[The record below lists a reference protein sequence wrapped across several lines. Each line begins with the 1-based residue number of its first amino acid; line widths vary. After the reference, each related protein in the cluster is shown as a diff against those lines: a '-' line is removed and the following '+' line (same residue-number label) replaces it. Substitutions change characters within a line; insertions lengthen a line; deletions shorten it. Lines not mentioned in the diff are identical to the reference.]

1 MKIFN
6 VALGRAFASKVVEGK
21 LYRAEMPPIFSLE
34 DLREITSE
42 FNEVWPPSQDPDTGD
57 LVPVGIIVRY
67 NNDKNSLS
75 DKPEHREVEPAGRLL
90 KYRQGTR
97 FALVSYECTN
107 IYSFTSAFTHVL
119 ATSKYPEGLAGS
131 LTLEDLSNASL
142 NVIYDEL
149 DLAGFVTDSEHESA
163 LKRLA
168 EVYKVLSLSHKE
180 LADLSAADWNE
191 LWVRHVSIGLNLLL
205 ENLKSSISSSGTFN
219 LFEFLAKYT
228 YASFGLAAPKNNFK
242 FEKRETSL
250 GKDVAKALDNWWGN
264 KDQVLTTLEILRSHP
279 DTKKGMHPLENLN
292 WDHFER
298 EQLGSGNP
306 LFGFQAMASI
316 GFVELDAFADLTE
329 RQFFSPLNSKSPTQI
344 QVFDDAGESLKV
356 TPITGKSI
364 HLAHFVESD
373 FGKKNSEYLQ
383 LRIPTLGTVSQELFQ
398 SSTVTVLVKSPTV
411 SWSGQ
416 AELVENGN
424 LLVFKGR
431 FELLE
436 NFDLD
441 KAVLNLITIQLSV
454 SSTEGLQGLIDP
466 RATCKIGFV
475 PEVGTGIALW
485 QNGRDLKPI
494 RQIGFDD
501 ASSSNETEVNL
512 TPKQKDLV
520 FFVWAESCSLDSVPI
535 DSYSDRTRWFSSCTV
550 VQDRASIKV
559 GENSVNLGLESDDE
573 GEQSPVIAAIYKKL
587 LTKDPISPEN
597 ANTFAGNLEKTLVE
611 YLSLSPLENKSSHFV
626 VAEGEQ
632 YGLSSSHVKDGL
644 VFQGGNETAFAN
656 LTNFRVPREIL
667 ESSEAIAFFEAFRD
681 LEIEESLRARSIDSS
696 RWDYPSRTSWKIL
709 SRSRKPQLMAYLSS
723 YRALV
728 RKAKELADPDAIF
741 WATYPFSFSVWDLKD
756 SGSCKAVFLSPL
768 HPIRLAWLSSVEHV
782 LEISSESEL
791 LAGGVEGWNLPIW
804 GPSPKKGG
812 ALLAAAMDNGEG
824 QLFLGWSCLV
834 RVSSSDPESL
844 SLPRYAGQLETPGT
858 SAGGLNASAA
868 TAALVNYG
876 RVNPHVSTLT
886 IDLAAINKSSR
897 LFELDEAVNSLS
909 KKWNEQIS
917 SSLPGG
923 FRVFD
928 SLNRLGNPKTNL
940 VSALVHS
947 KVPTPLVWARY
958 EPLDGSG
965 VNCNV
970 RLLQDSGV
978 KLAISL
984 NSESEHGRGLVAE
997 IPLRRF
1003 EAFEISNSD
1012 PRFGLNFPSLVKN
1025 PAAGEFYRTLEEME
1039 SFAKESH
1046 IISEVQNAA
1055 LVDKTAEWIVTGE
1068 GMISPSSIS
1077 RMIQAK
1083 ADSNQMLWEWKPPF
1097 FDAKSGN
1104 MLERRPFLALARIP
1118 QSFKNELARIQKR
1131 SFGDDI
1137 DAGFTDSLLEKLGT
1151 RGVGLSSLLAR
1162 GGTHASGALGFY
1174 LCLETLDA
1182 LNIEDIHLI
1191 VLPIDACDPFLRAL
1205 SGNGSSISDMTRRA
1219 DLLLLG
1225 VTENRITLIPIEIK
1239 FYGSEA
1245 KADGKN
1251 LPTPLS
1257 SKVKDAFDQVAQTR
1271 NILELLVTRYRNL
1284 KKGDIGDKG
1293 DLDLWVNSF
1302 ATMLEAAFKM
1312 SPNVTPGHIN
1322 LSQVLSNVL
1331 SKQIDIELGASLVT
1345 YYEDGASTENGLG
1358 HTKYFGNHEKRV
1370 PGLFVANPKSCLIN
1384 DEPGQVQSSVIVE
1397 MQKLVEWALNSE
1409 TKPSSSHDDIP
1420 EGEDQN
1426 TSTEEYG
1433 SPETNEAGE
1442 AGETLPGSDTTEP
1455 SKSADD
1461 DETAGVPP
1469 SVGDEP
1475 QEYLTGLG
1483 IEIRVG
1489 KTVDGLVGKNVDAI
1503 FWPANTELNQMNVGV
1518 VGDLGTGKT
1527 QLLKSLI
1534 LQLSQKSRE
1543 VQIEPLSMLI
1553 FDYKDDYTDEEFV
1566 TRVGANVVSPER
1578 MPLNIFELSGP
1589 YTKQKA
1595 ALRASKFAD
1604 ILGRIYA
1611 GIGPVQV
1618 HNLTVAITE
1627 LFEILGGKPPTLNE
1641 VLAQYQSKVKNVDAV
1656 ISTLSR
1662 FTIQDIFTE
1671 NKDEMISFKE
1681 FMDGRINV
1689 IPLTNFNGD
1698 SETQNAIVVL
1708 FLDLY
1713 YEYMLQSKKWDFVGT
1728 KPQLRMIN
1736 SFLLVDEAHSIMK
1749 YEFPVLDDILLK
1761 GRQFGFGVILAS
1773 QYLSH
1778 FKTRNKNYGEPLLT
1792 WIIHKVPQAKE
1803 SELKSL
1809 GIVGANADMAR
1820 KISTLPVHGAFYSS
1834 LNFENRF
1841 IRGLPFYELS

>member
-21 LYRAEMPPIFSLE
+21 LYRAEMPPVFSLE
-34 DLREITSE
+34 DLREIATE
-42 FNEVWPPSQDPDTGD
+42 FNDIWPPSKDPDTRE
-57 LVPVGIIVRY
+57 LVPVGLIVRY
-67 NNDKNSLS
+67 ESDENPLS
-75 DKPEHREVEPAGRLL
+75 KKPEHLEVEFAGTLL
-90 KYRQGTR
+90 KYRHLTR
-97 FALVSYECTN
+97 FALVSNECTN
-107 IYSFTSAFTHVL
+107 IYSFTSTFTHVL
-119 ATSKYPEGLAGS
+119 ATSKYPEDLAGG
-131 LTLEDLSNASL
+131 LTLQDLSNASL
-142 NVIYDEL
+142 TVIYDSL
-149 DLAGFVTDSEHESA
+149 DLAGIVTESEHQSA
-163 LKRLA
+163 VKRLA

-180 LADLSAADWNE
+180 LSDISAADWNE
-191 LWVRHVSIGLNLLL
+191 LWVRHVSIGLDLLL
-205 ENLKSSISSSGTFN
+205 GNLRTLIASAGNSH
-219 LFEFLAKYT
+219 LFAFLAKYT
-228 YASFGLAAPKNNFK
+228 YASFGLATPKNNYK
-242 FEKRETSL
+242 FDKKESNL
-250 GKDVAKALDNWWGN
+250 GKDVAKALDSWWAN
-264 KDQVLTTLEILRSHP
+264 KDQVLSTLEILRSHP
-279 DTKKGMHPLENLN
+279 DTKQGTHPLEDLN
-292 WDHFER
+292 WDTFER

-306 LFGFQAMASI
+306 LFGFQAMASTGSI
-316 GFVELDAFADLTE
+316 ALEAFADFTE
-329 RQFFSPLNSKSPTQI
+329 RQFFSPLNSKNPTQI
-344 QVFDDAGESLKV
+344 QVFDDEGESLKV
-356 TPITGKSI
+356 TPISGKSI
-364 HLAHFVESD
+364 HLANFAED
-373 FGKKNSEYLQ
+373 EIGKIYSENLQ
-383 LRIPTLGTVSQELFQ
+383 LRIPTLGTVSQDLFD
-398 SSTVTVLVKSPTV
+398 SSSVNLLVKSPAV
-411 SWSGQ
+411 SWVGKV
-416 AELVENGN
+416 ELVENGN
-424 LLVFKGR
+424 LIVFHGH
-431 FELLE
+431 FELLDD
-436 NFDLD
+436 FDFK
-441 KAVLNLITIQLSV
+441 KAVVNLITIQLSV
-454 SSTEGLQGLIDP
+454 SSADGLQGLIDP
-466 RATCKIGFV
+466 RANCKIGFV
-475 PEVGTGIALW
+475 PETGSGLALW
-485 QNGRDLKPI
+485 QNGRDLKAI
-494 RQIGFDD
+494 KQIDFNE
-501 ASSSNETEVNL
+501 SSGSTETEINL
-512 TPKQKDLV
+512 NPKQKDLV
-520 FFVWAESCSLDSVPI
+520 FFVWAETCSLDSIPLEP
-535 DSYSDRTRWFSSCTV
+535 YSERMRWFSSSTV

-559 GENSVNLGLESDDE
+559 GENNVNVGLESDDE

-587 LTKDPISPEN
+587 LTKDPISPDNEN
-597 ANTFAGNLEKTLVE
+597 SFAGNLEKKLVE
-611 YLSLSPLENKSSHFV
+611 YLSLFPLMNKSSHFV
-626 VAEGEQ
+626 VAEGEH
-632 YGLSSSHVKDGL
+632 YGLASSVVKDGL
-644 VFQGGNETAFAN
+644 VFQGGCETAFAN
-656 LTNFRVPREIL
+656 LTSFRVPKEIL
-667 ESSEAIAFFEAFRD
+667 ESSEATSFFESFRD
-681 LEIEESLRARSIDSS
+681 LEIEESLKARSIDSS
-696 RWDYPSRTSWKIL
+696 RWDYPSRTSWKNL
-709 SRSRKPQLMAYLSS
+709 SRSRKPQLMAYLAS

-782 LEISSESEL
+782 LEMSSESEL

-804 GPSPKKGG
+804 GPSPKRGG

-834 RVSSSDPESL
+834 KVSSSDPESL

-876 RVNPHVSTLT
+876 RINPHVSTLT

-897 LFELDEAVNSLS
+897 LFELDEAVNNLS
-909 KKWNEQIS
+909 KKWNEQTS

-958 EPLDGSG
+958 EPRDGSG

-978 KLAISL
+978 KLAIAM
-984 NSESEHGRGLVAE
+984 NSEGEHGRGLVAE
-997 IPLRRF
+997 VPLRRF

-1025 PAAGEFYRTLEEME
+1025 PAGGEFYRALEEVE

-1097 FDAKSGN
+1097 FDAKSGD

-1131 SFGDDI
+1131 SFGENI

-1174 LCLETLDA
+1174 LCLETIDA
-1182 LNIEDIHLI
+1182 LKIQDIHLM

-1205 SGNGSSISDMTRRA
+1205 SGNGSSMSDMTRRA
-1219 DLLLLG
+1219 DLLLLA
-1225 VTENRITLIPIEIK
+1225 VTQDRITLIPIEIK
-1239 FYGSEA
+1239 FYGTEA
-1245 KADGKN
+1245 KAEGKN

-1271 NILELLVTRYRNL
+1271 SILDLLVTRYRNL
-1284 KKGDIGDKG
+1284 KKGDNGKEG

-1312 SPNVTPGHIN
+1312 SPNVTPDKIN
-1322 LSQVLSNVL
+1322 LAQVLSNVL
-1331 SKQIDIELGASLVT
+1331 SKQIEIDLGASLVT
-1345 YYEDGASTENGLG
+1345 YYEDAASTENGLG

-1370 PGLFVANPKSCLIN
+1370 PGLFVANPKSCLVN
-1384 DEPGQVQSSVIVE
+1384 DEPGHVQPSVIAE
-1397 MQKLVEWALNSE
+1397 MQKLVEWALNTE
-1409 TKPSSSHDDIP
+1409 TKPSPRHDFTP
-1420 EGEDQN
+1420 ESDDQG
-1426 TSTEEYG
+1426 TSTEEDS
-1433 SPETNEAGE
+1433 SPESNQLSDN
-1442 AGETLPGSDTTEP
+1442 GETLTETETPEP
-1455 SKSADD
+1455 SSYSDEAGTKEAEPIADD
-1461 DETAGVPP
+1461 VEY
-1469 SVGDEP
+1469 
-1475 QEYLTGLG
+1475 EYLSGLG

-1489 KTVDGLVGKNVDAI
+1489 TTVDGLVGRNVDAT

-1543 VQIEPLSMLI
+1543 VQIEPISMLI

-1566 TRVGANVVSPER
+1566 NRVGANVVSPEKI
-1578 MPLNIFELSGP
+1578 PLNIFELSGP
-1589 YTKQKA
+1589 YTKRKA

-1604 ILGRIYA
+1604 MLGRIYA
-1611 GIGPVQV
+1611 GIGTIQV

-1627 LFEILGGKPPTLNE
+1627 LFENLGGKPPTLNE

-1671 NKDEMISFKE
+1671 NKDEMISFRE
-1681 FMDGRINV
+1681 FMDGRLNV

-1713 YEYMLQSKKWDFVGT
+1713 YEYMLKSKKWDFVGT
-1728 KPQLRMIN
+1728 SPQLRMVN

-1778 FKTRNKNYGEPLLT
+1778 FKTKNKNYGEPLLT

-1809 GIVGANADMAR
+1809 GIVGANAEMAK
-1820 KISTLPVHGAFYSS
+1820 KISSLPVHGAFYSS